1 MSNAKLTPDYLFEV
15 SWEVCNKVGGIH
27 TVISTKAQTVTRKF
41 ADRYILIGP
50 DLQHEGANPEF
61 EEDPDMLKAWR
72 QSVYSDGLRIR
83 VGHWKIKGEPTVIL
97 VDFTSLIPRKDEI
110 LKKLWETYHVDSLS
124 GQWDYIEPVLF
135 GYAAGMVIASYVDN
149 FCNATDKIAAHF
161 HEWMT
166 AAGGLH
172 LRKHAPYVATL
183 FTTHATVMGNWRAS
197 STSWPNT
204 RSRRSP
210 PHTTT
215 PSSRSATSRPTNANT
230 CWGVN
235 RTASPPTGSKTTS
248 YGRAR
253 STTPNVPKPA
263 RR

>member
-124 GQWDYIEPVLF
+124 GQRTTSSPCSSAMPRAWSSPRMSTI
-135 GYAAGMVIASYVDN
+135 S
-149 FCNATDKIAAHF
+149 ATRRTRSPRI
-161 HEWMT
+161 
-166 AAGGLH
+166 
-172 LRKHAPYVATL
+172 
-183 FTTHATVMGNWRAS
+183 
-197 STSWPNT
+197 STS
-204 RSRRSP
+204 
-210 PHTTT
+210 
-215 PSSRSATSRPTNANT
+215 
-230 CWGVN
+230 G
-235 RTASPPTGSKTTS
+235 
-248 YGRAR
+248 
-253 STTPNVPKPA
+253 
-263 RR
+263 